1 MFYISWAVVVVKWS
15 ACSPSNQTM
24 QVWVLLKSTIFFKI
38 LLKRNENKQK
48 RGRGWPFKKE
58 FYSTVPSKTRDWF
71 HRQISEFLYRQCWS
85 KALLL
90 VNVSWLLTS
99 NHNALFQFYATL
111 KIFMIFAPNLKINV
125 NPELFVIV
133 GCT

>member
-1 MFYISWAVVVVKWS
+1 MKD
-15 ACSPSNQTM
+15 PSKQIIN
-24 QVWVLLKSTIFFKI
+24 LLTSLTWKRNYLAHLRGQQLSTNLRRSLGLLPKQFITIFSLSNWDQHHHSFCI
-38 LLKRNENKQK
+38 
-48 RGRGWPFKKE
+48 
-58 FYSTVPSKTRDWF
+58 KTRDWF